1 MEEIRKNLKRTNRLI
16 IVLALILVVAIIIM
30 MNLLL

>member
-1 MEEIRKNLKRTNRLI
+1 MEEIQKNLKRTNRLI
-16 IVLALILVVAIIIM
+16 IVLALILVVAIIIL